1 MSCPLPEQ
9 GISAGRWSVL
19 QLGAR
24 SLGVADTPLWNATV
38 ARRVGTPSLPL
49 RLSGMAQVARQPG
62 LPCVDMPL
70 PWLQLSAPFGLIFF
84 CWEGKKKV
92 TSRRQLHVSREG
104 GG

>member
-38 ARRVGTPSLPL
+38 ARRVGTPSLSL
-49 RLSGMAQVARQPG
+49 RVGGMA
-62 LPCVDMPL
+62 
-70 PWLQLSAPFGLIFF
+70 
-84 CWEGKKKV
+84 
-92 TSRRQLHVSREG
+92 
-104 GG
+104 